1 MPYRVAFFNPHFL
14 PYWHHKVH
22 ELFLP
27 FLTTQHNH
35 KESVSSTVTMVSFL
49 HRMETRRL
57 TNVDMKRLVRILR
70 DVPTRGEERYERQEA
85 LYRKHTKQDIQELP
99 RRLRSSQ
106 LFFSSSGNL
115 CSLHKGLNVHLIND
129 IWAWLK
135 HEFEGAIGK
144 FLYPLIMSGHLT
156 TEQEWK
162 IRQLEPVLE
171 MWRKDFILEA
181 CPPPGREPIHCGSKW
196 HYQKDQCP
204 ACIMARIGSDE
215 DVLSALFAGLVGRIH
230 TKHLSTVD
238 TPRSAIGWDKTSSKR
253 LRFVR
258 YWLKKTRGGDATLFE
273 AGDLGMLLKRV
284 RLQWKQEQRLQFYSL
299 SGTTAQYTTTTSTS
313 SRIVGHSVATS
324 KSSSQDSRPHLCN
337 SGTSK
342 AYGTNPIPLAS
353 LPDPKVGPNP
363 RPTSEIPLTPAE
375 PLGFDLSHMR
385 SRTFTVPQNQQDI
398 HPALRLSNASQT
410 QGNTNHLSMGTLKP
424 SDSISVVASAPLPF
438 LIPRKPVPPRKAS
451 STHSTIQAP
460 KPNIREDSFISPSAI
475 TYPPSLS
482 LAETGTILSYTGGS
496 SARANYTD
504 PLDNPI
510 YNPIETQEAGIE
522 KYRRL
527 LAADPESDPFAVDDE
542 EEEDAVG
549 DGEESVVFRAG
560 LVPRPSR
567 KSMYG
572 AYGDGGFDGK
582 RFDGVDEEVR
592 VEEREEW
599 EKDGMGGGEDVEEDG
614 DEDEEVME
622 GGKNGCS
629 VVDTPFTLSGTSP
642 SLLRAHASETYPMPT
657 LPTIPQISPVCNHP
671 ATLTRAP
678 VNLTLAP
685 TTPQNY
691 NPHIPDIL

>member
-1 MPYRVAFFNPHFL
+1 MPHRVAFFNPHFL

-162 IRQLEPVLE
+162 IRQLEPVLK

-324 KSSSQDSRPHLCN
+324 
-337 SGTSK
+337 
-342 AYGTNPIPLAS
+342 
-353 LPDPKVGPNP
+353 
-363 RPTSEIPLTPAE
+363 
-375 PLGFDLSHMR
+375 
-385 SRTFTVPQNQQDI
+385 
-398 HPALRLSNASQT
+398 
-410 QGNTNHLSMGTLKP
+410 
-424 SDSISVVASAPLPF
+424 
-438 LIPRKPVPPRKAS
+438 
-451 STHSTIQAP
+451 
-460 KPNIREDSFISPSAI
+460 
-475 TYPPSLS
+475 
-482 LAETGTILSYTGGS
+482 GS
-496 SARANYTD
+496 SACANYTD

-560 LVPRPSR
+560 LVPRPRR